1 MKTLRIFTMFALSC
15 ALLSCGNEKDGD
27 ISQLP
32 SPKVIQDEA
41 KTTKTSVAAFWT
53 EVAGA
58 ASYNVIFDDQ
68 DVVSTTEKEM
78 AWDNLETNS
87 THTLKVQAVSADKN
101 AFKDSEWSVAVLTT
115 TEDTEL
121 DTPFTMSFHD
131 VTFYNAKVTVNAG
144 NYTDKYFF
152 NVTPKVLFD
161 KDYNGDVRAFAED
174 YVAQVKQL
182 AELSEKTFGDM
193 YLILSYSGKMEG
205 TVPSLASETE
215 YIAIVFGVDINGL
228 ITTGVASET
237 FKTEKDPG
245 VQKSDMTFEI
255 NVEQPTGTSA
265 IVEVTPS
272 KDDEYYFFTAINK
285 SQLSTTVGGET
296 DEAILNYYSKLFDAH
311 LKDESFEEFASKNF
325 SKGKDSY
332 NFAALPDNCD
342 YLVVAFGVTYHG
354 EICMATTDLA
364 RKEFKTGEGA
374 QKPGEKDIEIVVN
387 KLTATDLEFTVVPSD
402 DNIHFVYGWSSY
414 DEFKGLSDE
423 EIMTKV
429 IKERSGDGYFWLTA
443 SKGAMAGHNINPLT
457 TGKEYIIYAFYVE
470 KDPNNAYSAV
480 PASGLFKK
488 IVVPGEG
495 EAQKPALSFT
505 ISEDEV
511 TTSSLKAT
519 VTPSDATAKYFSY
532 VLEASKCS
540 EKTDEEIVKA
550 VKNELGY
557 DILGYEKT
565 GTTVVSSYG
574 KLKSNTEYY
583 VVAFGVDPDK
593 DYAATTSVTKR
604 LFKTKVESTTPPSGE
619 KAIDINVKELTATK
633 ISVDFIPGDPDM
645 EYAANV
651 YRAAKFEGM
660 SDEQIIKSVIE
671 DYGYEI
677 YFGLPKGNYNI
688 TRDGYSPN
696 TEYVIVAFG
705 VKNGSAITGLFKQSV
720 TTPAE

>member
-15 ALLSCGNEKDGD
+15 ALLSCGNEKNGD

-58 ASYNVIFDDQ
+58 ASYNVIFDDR

-131 VTFYNAKVTVNAG
+131 VTFYNAQVTVNAG

-174 YVAQVKQL
+174 YIAQVKQL

-237 FKTEKDPG
+237 EKDPG

-272 KDDEYYFFTAINK
+272 KEDEYYFFTAINK
-285 SQLSTTVGGET
+285 SQLSTTVGGDT
-296 DEAILNYYSKLFDAH
+296 DEAILNYYSKLFDSY
-311 LKDESFEEFASKNF
+311 LENETFEDFASKNF

-342 YLVVAFGVTYHG
+342 YLVIAFGVTYHG

-402 DNIHFVYGWSSY
+402 DNIHFVYEWRSY
-414 DEFKGLSDE
+414 DEFKGLTDE

-443 SKGAMAGHNINPLT
+443 SKGAMTGHNVNPLT

-495 EAQKPALSFT
+495 EAQEPSLSFT

-557 DILGYEKT
+557 DMLGYEKT
-565 GTTVVSSYG
+565 GATAVSKSG
-574 KLKSNTEYY
+574 LKSNTEYY

-651 YRAAKFEGM
+651 YRAAQFEGM
-660 SDEQIIKSVIE
+660 NNEQIIKTVIN
-671 DYGYEI
+671 DYVANYMM
-677 YFGLPKGNYNI
+677 YSKGNYNI
-688 TRDGYSPN
+688 TRDAFSPN

>member
-1 MKTLRIFTMFALSC
+1 M
-15 ALLSCGNEKDGD
+15 
-27 ISQLP
+27 
-32 SPKVIQDEA
+32 
-41 KTTKTSVAAFWT
+41 
-53 EVAGA
+53 
-58 ASYNVIFDDQ
+58 
-68 DVVSTTEKEM
+68 
-78 AWDNLETNS
+78 ETNS

-174 YVAQVKQL
+174 YIAQVKQL

-228 ITTGVASET
+228 ITTGIASET

-285 SQLSTTVGGET
+285 SQLSTTVGGDT

-374 QKPGEKDIEIVVN
+374 QKPGEKDFEIVVN

-402 DNIHFVYGWSSY
+402 DNIHFVYDWRSY
-414 DEFKGLSDE
+414 DEFKGLTDE
-423 EIMTKV
+423 EIMTKA

-443 SKGAMAGHNINPLT
+443 SKGAMTGHNVNPLT

-495 EAQKPALSFT
+495 EAQEPSLSFT

-519 VTPSDATAKYFSY
+519 VTPSDATAKYLSY

-550 VKNELGY
+550 VKNGLGY
-557 DILGYEKT
+557 DIYGYEKT
-565 GTTVVSSYG
+565 GTTVVSKSE
-574 KLKSNTEYY
+574 LKSNTEYY
-583 VVAFGVDPDK
+583 VVVFGVDPDK

-619 KAIDINVKELTATK
+619 KAIEINVKELTATK

-651 YRAAKFEGM
+651 YRAAQFEGM
-660 SDEQIIKSVIE
+660 NDEQIIKTVIN
-671 DYGYEI
+671 DYVANYLM
-677 YFGLPKGNYNI
+677 YTKGNYNI
-688 TRDGYSPN
+688 TRDAFSPN

>member
-1 MKTLRIFTMFALSC
+1 
-15 ALLSCGNEKDGD
+15 
-27 ISQLP
+27 
-32 SPKVIQDEA
+32 
-41 KTTKTSVAAFWT
+41 
-53 EVAGA
+53 
-58 ASYNVIFDDQ
+58 
-68 DVVSTTEKEM
+68 
-78 AWDNLETNS
+78 
-87 THTLKVQAVSADKN
+87 
-101 AFKDSEWSVAVLTT
+101 
-115 TEDTEL
+115 
-121 DTPFTMSFHD
+121 
-131 VTFYNAKVTVNAG
+131 
-144 NYTDKYFF
+144 
-152 NVTPKVLFD
+152 
-161 KDYNGDVRAFAED
+161 
-174 YVAQVKQL
+174 
-182 AELSEKTFGDM
+182 
-193 YLILSYSGKMEG
+193 MEG

-285 SQLSTTVGGET
+285 SQLSTTVGGDT

-311 LKDESFEEFASKNF
+311 LKDESFEDFASKNF

-332 NFAALPDNCD
+332 NFAALPDNSD
-342 YLVVAFGVTYHG
+342 FLVVAFGVTYHG

-402 DNIHFVYGWSSY
+402 DNIHFVYEWRSY
-414 DEFKGLSDE
+414 DEFKGLTDE

-443 SKGAMAGHNINPLT
+443 SKGAMTGHNTNPLT

-470 KDPNNAYSAV
+470 EDPNNAYSAL

-495 EAQKPALSFT
+495 EAQEPSLSFT

-557 DILGYEKT
+557 EILGYEKT
-565 GTTVVSSYG
+565 GTTVVSQS

-619 KAIDINVKELTATK
+619 KAIDINVKELTANK
-633 ISVDFIPGDPDM
+633 IAVDFIPGDPDM
-645 EYAANV
+645 EYVASI
-651 YRAAKFEGM
+651 YKAAKFEGM
-660 SDEQIIKSVIE
+660 SDEQIIKTVIE

-677 YFGLPKGNYNI
+677 YFGLPKGKYNI
-688 TRDGYSPN
+688 TRDAFSPN

>member
-27 ISQLP
+27 IPQLP

-58 ASYNVIFDDQ
+58 ASYNVIFDDR

-174 YVAQVKQL
+174 YIAQVKQL

-285 SQLSTTVGGET
+285 SQLSTTVGGDT

-402 DNIHFVYGWSSY
+402 DKLYFVYDWCSY
-414 DEFKGLSDE
+414 DEFKGLTDE

-443 SKGAMAGHNINPLT
+443 SKGAMTGHNTNPLT

-470 KDPNNAYSAV
+470 EDPNNAYSAL

-495 EAQKPALSFT
+495 EAQEPTLSFT

-511 TTSSLKAT
+511 TSSSLKAT

-557 DILGYEKT
+557 EILGYEKT
-565 GTTVVSSYG
+565 GTTVVSQS

-583 VVAFGVDPDK
+583 VVVFGVDPDK

-633 ISVDFIPGDPDM
+633 ISVDFVPGDSDM
-645 EYAANV
+645 EYVASI
-651 YRAAKFEGM
+651 YKAAKFEGM

-677 YFGLPKGNYNI
+677 YFGLPKGKYNI
-688 TRDGYSPN
+688 TRDAFSPN

>member
-1 MKTLRIFTMFALSC
+1 MFALSC
-15 ALLSCGNEKDGD
+15 ALLSCGNEKNGD

-32 SPKVIQDEA
+32 SPKAIQDEA

-131 VTFYNAKVTVNAG
+131 VTFYNAQVTVNAG

-161 KDYNGDVRAFAED
+161 KDYNGNARAFAED
-174 YVAQVKQL
+174 YVAKVKQL

-245 VQKSDMTFEI
+245 VQKSDMIFEI

-265 IVEVTPS
+265 VIEVTPS

-285 SQLSTTVGGET
+285 SQLSTTVGGDT

-311 LKDESFEEFASKNF
+311 LKDETFEDFASKNF

-332 NFAALPDNCD
+332 NFAALPDNSD
-342 YLVVAFGVTYHG
+342 FLVVAFGVTYHG

-387 KLTATDLEFTVVPSD
+387 KLTATDLEFTFVPSD
-402 DNIHFVYGWSSY
+402 DNIHFVYDWRSY
-414 DEFKGLSDE
+414 DEFKGLTDE
-423 EIMTKV
+423 EIMTKA
-429 IKERSGDGYFWLTA
+429 IKERSGDGYFWLTT
-443 SKGAMAGHNINPLT
+443 STGSITRHNVNPLT

-470 KDPNNAYSAV
+470 EYPDNAYSAV

-495 EAQKPALSFT
+495 EAQEPALSFT

-540 EKTDEEIVKA
+540 GKTDEEIVKA

-583 VVAFGVDPDK
+583 VVVFGVDPDK

-619 KAIDINVKELTATK
+619 KAIEINVKELTATK

-651 YRAAKFEGM
+651 YRAAQFEGM
-660 SDEQIIKSVIE
+660 NDEQIIKTVIN
-671 DYGYEI
+671 DYVANYLM
-677 YFGLPKGNYNI
+677 YTKGNYNI
-688 TRDGYSPN
+688 TRDAFSPN

>member
-1 MKTLRIFTMFALSC
+1 M
-15 ALLSCGNEKDGD
+15 
-27 ISQLP
+27 
-32 SPKVIQDEA
+32 
-41 KTTKTSVAAFWT
+41 
-53 EVAGA
+53 
-58 ASYNVIFDDQ
+58 
-68 DVVSTTEKEM
+68 VSTTEKEM

-174 YVAQVKQL
+174 YIAQVKQL

-255 NVEQPTGTSA
+255 NVKQPTGTSA

-311 LKDESFEEFASKNF
+311 LKDESFEDFASKNF

-332 NFAALPDNCD
+332 NFAALPDNSD
-342 YLVVAFGVTYHG
+342 FLVVAFGVTYHG

-402 DNIHFVYGWSSY
+402 DNIHFVYEWRSY
-414 DEFKGLSDE
+414 DEFKGLTDE

-443 SKGAMAGHNINPLT
+443 SKGAMTGHNTNPLT

-470 KDPNNAYSAV
+470 EDPNNAYSAL

-495 EAQKPALSFT
+495 EAQEPALSFT

-557 DILGYEKT
+557 EKT
-565 GTTVVSSYG
+565 GTTVVSQS

-583 VVAFGVDPDK
+583 VVVFGVDPDK
-593 DYAATTSVTKR
+593 DYTATTSVTKR

-619 KAIDINVKELTATK
+619 KAIDINVKELTANK
-633 ISVDFIPGDPDM
+633 IGVDFIPGDPDM
-645 EYAANV
+645 EYVASI
-651 YRAAKFEGM
+651 YKAAKFEGM
-660 SDEQIIKSVIE
+660 NDEQIIKTVIE
-671 DYGYEI
+671 DYGNEI
-677 YFGLPKGNYNI
+677 YFGLPKGKYNI
-688 TRDGYSPN
+688 TRDAFSPN